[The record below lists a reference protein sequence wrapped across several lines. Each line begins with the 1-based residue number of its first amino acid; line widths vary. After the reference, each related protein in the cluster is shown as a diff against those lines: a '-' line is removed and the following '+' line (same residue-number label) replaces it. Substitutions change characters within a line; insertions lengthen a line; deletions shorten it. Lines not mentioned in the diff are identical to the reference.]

1 MVSITIPLEENFRER
16 LESFH
21 WVKWSEVGREETL
34 KRDIF
39 DRFIKTNKL
48 SESDQ
53 EFCDIMDWHPVD
65 ELPLRKEYI
74 KKLKKIEKGPHSKPM
89 NAKDLNKWFDK
100 L

>member
-1 MVSITIPLEENFRER
+1 
-16 LESFH
+16 
-21 WVKWSEVGREETL
+21 
-34 KRDIF
+34 
-39 DRFIKTNKL
+39 
-48 SESDQ
+48 
-53 EFCDIMDWHPVD
+53 MDWHPVD